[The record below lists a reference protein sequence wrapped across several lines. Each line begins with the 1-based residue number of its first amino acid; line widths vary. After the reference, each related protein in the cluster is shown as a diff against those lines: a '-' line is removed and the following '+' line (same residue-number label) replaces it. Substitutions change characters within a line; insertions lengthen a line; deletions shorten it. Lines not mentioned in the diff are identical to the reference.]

1 MPKPQIFLERK
12 GYRMRRLMDAVRLVP
27 ILGLGL
33 WMVPLLWSHPDE
45 PGGSVS
51 ISAALTYLFGVW
63 FVLIAVV
70 FALWAKTRFFAS
82 QTMTRT
88 SDDTGD

>member
-1 MPKPQIFLERK
+1 MPKQQMFLERK

-51 ISAALTYLFGVW
+51 ISSALTYLFGVW
-63 FVLIAVV
+63 FVLIGVV
-70 FALWAKTRFFAS
+70 LVLWAKTRFIAS
-82 QTMTRT
+82 ETMAQT
-88 SDDTGD
+88 SDDAGD

>member
-1 MPKPQIFLERK
+1 MPKQQLFLERK

-51 ISAALTYLFGVW
+51 ISAALTYLFAVWILLIGV
-63 FVLIAVV
+63 VIV
-70 FALWAKTRFFAS
+70 LWARTRFVS
-82 QTMTRT
+82 GETMEQTL
-88 SDDTGD
+88 DDKGD